1 MGELLTDGV
10 RQIMIEAKEAKGK
23 FASSHILT
31 LVFLS
36 LPVSGFTAE
45 LALSVSLRVGEGEK
59 NDGVRDE
66 DAVLLFDEE
75 AACELSLFLSHLCG
89 LTVLF
94 TFLLL
99 ICRIVHSTP
108 REEKK
113 YLEIGGRCSERLIN
127 NA

>member
-45 LALSVSLRVGEGEK
+45 LALSVSLRVGEAQCTSK
-59 NDGVRDE
+59 LFI
-66 DAVLLFDEE
+66 VLPSCL
-75 AACELSLFLSHLCG
+75 
-89 LTVLF
+89 
-94 TFLLL
+94 
-99 ICRIVHSTP
+99 
-108 REEKK
+108 
-113 YLEIGGRCSERLIN
+113 Y
-127 NA
+127 

>member
-1 MGELLTDGV
+1 M
-10 RQIMIEAKEAKGK
+10 
-23 FASSHILT
+23 
-31 LVFLS
+31 FLS
-36 LPVSGFTAE
+36 LPFSDFTAE
-45 LALSVSLRVGEGEK
+45 LALSVSVRVGEGGKK

-94 TFLLL
+94 TLLLL